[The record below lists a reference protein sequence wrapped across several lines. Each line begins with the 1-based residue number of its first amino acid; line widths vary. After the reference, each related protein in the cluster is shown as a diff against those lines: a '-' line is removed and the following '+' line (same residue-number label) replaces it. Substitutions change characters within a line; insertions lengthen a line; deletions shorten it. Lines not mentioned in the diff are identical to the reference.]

1 MADRSS
7 YGKLQI
13 EYTRSWVDP
22 GWSSEDLK
30 ELRDK
35 FLTPEHQVAGQDV
48 DIVWEN
54 VD

>member
-1 MADRSS
+1 MADRSP

-30 ELRDK
+30 ELRDN